1 MDDQT
6 VKQEEQKSEQ
16 VPPTGENKTT
26 DPDAAPVMDR
36 FMTFLKGVGS
46 RVQFEGGRAWM
57 ITNLRLEMAKTRR
70 QKGKKITEI
79 GELTLQ
85 MLHDGQLKEAEL
97 KPLFEAVLE
106 MDRQIVDREGRIE
119 DLEAQA
125 YEEEKDEAEAKK
137 PAASSPSKPGP
148 VTRPTADVPAP
159 EDDPDQED

>member
-6 VKQEEQKSEQ
+6 VKQEEQKSDQ
-16 VPPTGENKTT
+16 VPPVVEDKTI

-57 ITNLRLEMAKTRR
+57 ITNLRLEISKTKR

-79 GELTLQ
+79 GEATLQ
-85 MLHDGQLKEAEL
+85 MLHDGQLKEDDL
-97 KPLFEAVLE
+97 KPLFEEVLE
-106 MDRQIVDREGRIE
+106 FDRQIVDRECRIE

-125 YEEEKDEAEAKK
+125 FEEEQEEAEAKAETSA
-137 PAASSPSKPGP
+137 PDEP
-148 VTRPTADVPAP
+148 VTPPTADVPAP
-159 EDDPDQED
+159 EEKKED

>member
-16 VPPTGENKTT
+16 VPPAAGKAT

-57 ITNLRLEMAKTRR
+57 ITNLRLEIAKTRR
-70 QKGKKITEI
+70 QKGKKITEM

-85 MLHDGQLKEAEL
+85 MLHDGQLKEDEL
-97 KPLFEAVLE
+97 RPLFEEILE
-106 MDRQIVDREGRIE
+106 MDRQIADREGRIE

-125 YEEEKDEAEAKK
+125 YEEEKDEAGTKAETPA
-137 PAASSPSKPGP
+137 PAAPKPF
-148 VTRPTADVPAP
+148 TRPTADVPTP
-159 EDDPDQED
+159 EEDEKNE